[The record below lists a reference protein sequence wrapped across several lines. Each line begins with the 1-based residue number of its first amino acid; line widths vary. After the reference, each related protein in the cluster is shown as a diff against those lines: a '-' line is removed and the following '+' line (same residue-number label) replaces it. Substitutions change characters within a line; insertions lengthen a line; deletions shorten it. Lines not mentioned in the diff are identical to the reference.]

1 MGGQGNSDWR
11 GTVNERKKPNI
22 NRGIAAKNVKPKPG
36 VIVPTSLKQLQQVM
50 RPQSQYPTPI
60 RPMGAN
66 SSSTQCTAAV
76 GGTVVDMTGLNKIT
90 DIAEDAVTAEA
101 GVTLGELAEYLAT
114 RGMEIPGSIDL
125 ASRTVGGAIAGGCFG
140 PSHDGNSAFIASQ
153 VLSMRVVMPDGRL
166 MDVSADKQNL
176 LNMFR
181 LSMGALGIIYDVT
194 FRIRP
199 TEKFVLKQRKM
210 DVATFG
216 RAASALATQKIGLKF
231 FYLPF
236 KDKVYTELRRA
247 QTEDKP
253 VRQVAWKIK
262 DLGETA
268 VLPAICGKLSR
279 IVPIASI
286 RYGLVDGLQDFGH
299 SILTNTLTEG
309 GSSAAEHHAG
319 NSGRF
324 AGPPLEY
331 TTWCFPV
338 ENIGMLLEGYKSF
351 AKDYYKS
358 SKFRCDMPVVG
369 FRLPMDQC
377 ALMSPSFEA
386 PMFAL
391 RFVSSPHPMW
401 DDFVMDLA
409 EFAQRWSGVPLLN
422 QSRSAEQKQ
431 TAVAFGTR
439 LEFFKKIRRQMDPD
453 GRMLNPY
460 LAQYLR

>member
-1 MGGQGNSDWR
+1 
-11 GTVNERKKPNI
+11 
-22 NRGIAAKNVKPKPG
+22 
-36 VIVPTSLKQLQQVM
+36 M

-66 SSSTQCTAAV
+66 SSSTQCNSAV

-90 DIAEDAVTAEA
+90 DITDDTVTAEA
-101 GVTLGELAEYLAT
+101 GVRLGELAEYLAS
-114 RGMEIPGSIDL
+114 RGMEIAGSIDL
-125 ASRTVGGAIAGGCFG
+125 ASRTVGGAVAGGCFG
-140 PSHDGNSAFIASQ
+140 PAHDGDSAFIATQ
-153 VLSMRVVMPDGRL
+153 VVSMRVVLPDGRL
-166 MDVSADKQNL
+166 MEVTEEKQNL
-176 LNMFR
+176 LSMFR
-181 LSMGALGIIYDVT
+181 LSMGALGIIYDVM

-199 TEKFVLKQRKM
+199 MEKFVLKQRKM
-210 DVATFG
+210 DVETFG
-216 RAASALATQKIGLKF
+216 RAASTLASQKIGLKF

-253 VRQVAWKIK
+253 VRQLPWKIK

-268 VLPAICGKLSR
+268 VLPAICGKLGR

-286 RYGLVDGLQDFGH
+286 RYSLVDGLQDFGH

-309 GSSAAEHHAG
+309 GSSAAENQG
-319 NSGRF
+319 GSGRF

-331 TTWCFPV
+331 SMWCFPV
-338 ENIGMLLEGYKSF
+338 DNIGMLLQGYKAF
-351 AKDYYKS
+351 ATDYYKNN
-358 SKFRCDMPVVG
+358 KFRCDMPVVG
-369 FRLPMDQC
+369 FRLPMDQS
-377 ALMSPSFEA
+377 ALMSPSFDA

-409 EFAQRWSGVPLLN
+409 EFAQRWGGVPMLN
-422 QSRSAEQKQ
+422 QTRSAEQRQ
-431 TAVAFGTR
+431 TAMAFGTR
-439 LEFFKKIRRQMDPD
+439 LDFFKKIRRQMDPD
-453 GRMLNPY
+453 GRMLNSF